1 MGSPNHPSHWT
12 IWSPKVLQAD
22 SNIHPEWLDAFWG
35 AGKNSKTGFPLWS
48 HEIPVISFTSQKSSE
63 YCMIAAPKQIQHDLT
78 LKNLEIMD
86 KTNSS
91 KRPPGKKERSVS
103 ASQFLAWEEAD
114 VALRV
119 GQMATAAIPRLIQ
132 FQNCFLQL
140 QRELLDTW
148 PLGNQG
154 NALIQENPEA
164 AYRNNQENG
173 QISSLSL
180 GSWVVL
186 PSGSLVVTRGLL
198 EKTVS
203 SLAAVESG
211 SPRWFVHGWF
221 FFIPRILVGHQASVE
236 HCILMLG
243 KCWKSKKIPWPL
255 KTTLGFDLSS
265 LRLLARGRWT
275 QWDYARLE
283 CLSWKQTELRM
294 CLFFG
299 HK

>member
-1 MGSPNHPSHWT
+1 
-12 IWSPKVLQAD
+12 
-22 SNIHPEWLDAFWG
+22 
-35 AGKNSKTGFPLWS
+35 
-48 HEIPVISFTSQKSSE
+48 
-63 YCMIAAPKQIQHDLT
+63 
-78 LKNLEIMD
+78 
-86 KTNSS
+86 
-91 KRPPGKKERSVS
+91 
-103 ASQFLAWEEAD
+103 
-114 VALRV
+114 
-119 GQMATAAIPRLIQ
+119 MATAAIPRLIQ

-164 AYRNNQENG
+164 AYRNNQENA

-221 FFIPRILVGHQASVE
+221 F
-236 HCILMLG
+236 
-243 KCWKSKKIPWPL
+243 
-255 KTTLGFDLSS
+255 SS
-265 LRLLARGRWT
+265 H
-275 QWDYARLE
+275 E
-283 CLSWKQTELRM
+283 FS
-294 CLFFG
+294 
-299 HK
+299 